1 MCKLLFYIRFVSC
14 FKFLIIMKRIH
25 LAVISLMCGVF
36 AYSQEKNSGTIL
48 RVEPSGIVV
57 YKPVDMEQTLGIKS
71 EAVVPVTEER
81 IVPVRTLDD
90 LSVEE
95 LEERL
100 YYIEL
105 KLEKAINED
114 NTDDIIRYKEEKQ
127 QTEARIQNNKQ
138 KTK

>member
-1 MCKLLFYIRFVSC
+1 
-14 FKFLIIMKRIH
+14 MKRIH